1 LIDKTYLLNPDNLP
15 IVNHIDGDIHNNR
28 VSNLERI
35 SCSRSMEHDR
45 EKVIFKPYTR
55 KVCQMDDNG
64 DVIKVFDSVKE
75 AAYSVNSSGS
85 DITSV
90 CKGSYISNVYSG
102 RYKKRMG
109 LNGDTLIK
117 FPYAIIQCS
126 LKD

>member
-85 DITSV
+85 DSTSV

-102 RYKKRMG
+102 RYKKAYGFKWR
-109 LNGDTLIK
+109 
-117 FPYAIIQCS
+117 YA
-126 LKD
+126 D